1 MSSLNP
7 NTIRPDITGQGQD
20 RWLSI
25 VGIGE
30 EGIDGLGELAR
41 GLIESAEIVFGGSR
55 HLALAAPLIRGSA
68 RTWGSPFDAAAAEVL
83 AHRGRP
89 VCVLASGDPFQH
101 GIGSVLARHVAPDE
115 TIAIPAI
122 SAFSV

>member
-7 NTIRPDITGQGQD
+7 NTIPPGIGQGQG

-55 HLALAAPLIRGSA
+55 HLALAAPLIRGTA
-68 RTWGSPFDAAAAEVL
+68 RVWGSPFDESAAEVV

-89 VCVLASGDPFQH
+89 VCVLASGDPF
-101 GIGSVLARHVAPDE
+101 
-115 TIAIPAI
+115 
-122 SAFSV
+122 